1 MNNITVA
8 DYNNYPPLK
17 FRNLTREQ
25 VAEIL
30 EAYTNEGITAME
42 LSKRYEVH
50 HENISWIIK
59 KYLLPTKATE
69 TRTLLLTSKV

>member
-1 MNNITVA
+1 MITVG
-8 DYNNYPPLK
+8 DYNTYPPLK

-42 LSKRYEVH
+42 LSKKY
-50 HENISWIIK
+50 NIPFQKVSWLIEQH
-59 KYLLPTKATE
+59 LLPTRAEE
-69 TRTLLLTSKV
+69 TRIIAIQSKV

>member
-1 MNNITVA
+1 MITVG
-8 DYNNYPPLK
+8 DYNTYTPLK
-17 FRNLTREQ
+17 FRNLDREK

-30 EAYTNEGITAME
+30 ESYTNEGITAME

-50 HENISWIIK
+50 HENISWIIT

-69 TRTLLLTSKV
+69 TRILLLTSKV

>member
-1 MNNITVA
+1 MITVG
-8 DYNNYPPLK
+8 DYNTYTPLK
-17 FRNLTREQ
+17 FRNLDREK

-30 EAYTNEGITAME
+30 ESFTNEGITAME

-50 HENISWIIK
+50 HENISWIIT
-59 KYLLPTKATE
+59 KYLLPTKAEE

>member
-1 MNNITVA
+1 MITVG
-8 DYNNYPPLK
+8 DYNTYHPLK
-17 FRNLTREQ
+17 FRNLDREK

-42 LSKRYEVH
+42 LSKRYGVH
-50 HENISWIIK
+50 HENISWIIT
-59 KYLLPTKATE
+59 KYLLPTKAIE

>member
-1 MNNITVA
+1 MITVG
-8 DYNNYPPLK
+8 DYNNYPQLK
-17 FRNLTREQ
+17 FRNLTRDQ

-42 LSKRYEVH
+42 LSKRYRVH
-50 HENISWIIK
+50 HQNISWIITM
-59 KYLLPTKATE
+59 YLLPTKAIE

>member
-1 MNNITVA
+1 MITVG
-8 DYNNYPPLK
+8 DYNTYPPLK
-17 FRNLTREQ
+17 FRNLDREK

-30 EAYTNEGITAME
+30 ESYTNEGITAME
-42 LSKRYEVH
+42 LSKRYGVH
-50 HENISWIIK
+50 HENISWIIT

>member
-1 MNNITVA
+1 MITVG

-17 FRNLTREQ
+17 FRNLTRDQ

-30 EAYTNEGITAME
+30 ETYTNEGITAME
-42 LSKRYEVH
+42 LSKRYGVH
-50 HENISWIIK
+50 HENISWIIT

-69 TRTLLLTSKV
+69 TRKLLLTSKI

>member
-1 MNNITVA
+1 MITVG
-8 DYNNYPPLK
+8 DYNTYPPLK
-17 FRNLTREQ
+17 FRNLDRER

-30 EAYTNEGITAME
+30 ESYTNEGITAME

-50 HENISWIIK
+50 HENISWLIT

-69 TRTLLLTSKV
+69 TKTLLLTSKV

>member
-1 MNNITVA
+1 MITVG
-8 DYNNYPPLK
+8 DYNTYRPLK
-17 FRNLTREQ
+17 FRNLDREK

-30 EAYTNEGITAME
+30 ESYTNEGITAME

-50 HENISWIIK
+50 HENISWIIT

-69 TRTLLLTSKV
+69 TRILLLTSKV

>member
-8 DYNNYPPLK
+8 DYNNYEPLK
-17 FRNLTREQ
+17 FRNLTRYQ

-30 EAYTNEGITAME
+30 EAFTNENITAKD
-42 LSKRYEVH
+42 LSERYGVNH
-50 HENISWIIK
+50 QNISWIIT